1 MASPTPQD
9 LTTQLQKAQDALNA
23 KTGKKTQL
31 PSITPTSSP
40 VITSDTLKPQDKFSF
55 PDTTPSTAVVGDL
68 ARIQSQ
74 TDDYTSNLKTASDT
88 AKATETTSFQ
98 DYLNTKLNAPTREQ
112 LESTNYA
119 KKGGVDDVQVELDN
133 INSQIRAEQRALD
146 VQLREIDKQA
156 GGLQSGAQSEKSNLQ
171 RDSLQKQADLSVI
184 QMAIQG
190 RYDSARNI
198 ADRSINARISQDQKE
213 IDISRE
219 MYNRNASLFTLAE
232 SRAFES
238 AQADRQRALDKEAL
252 DLKTLSDTKLEA
264 MKMAQMNGAPSSVL
278 QAIQSATSPEQ
289 VISAGGQYAV
299 TDMLDRQL
307 KQAQLRAANQTT
319 TTKPTLQNFGTSD
332 NPNWKQ
338 YNSTTGGWGDVSGID
353 STPTSNALGNAIAKS
368 KVDNINNIL
377 NSNAL
382 GSVVGPSSLA
392 RTQPGLWGAAKRF
405 FSGALSGGTVG
416 AGVGAVAGGFGAIPG
431 AIIGALT
438 TGVVNT
444 LRGAP
449 SELTGAR
456 QSFVGSV
463 EQMRAELTKE
473 KLAQAKGQGVTFG
486 ALSDGERGLIANA
499 ATKLGTW
506 AVHVDGD
513 KDKPVIGY
521 NIDEKSFKKEMDV
534 INYFTKLDAVIKG
547 ATPESVGAVT
557 QPDGTV
563 WIMNSDG
570 TMSELKRQ

>member
-213 IDISRE
+213 LDIRRDI
-219 MYNRNASLFTLAE
+219 YNRNSSLFTLAE

-299 TDMLDRQL
+299 TDMLDREAKRASIEASKSSTARNNAETASINAKNKAIADAIASGKVVLDEDQQKTAMSL
-307 KQAQLRAANQTT
+307 GKQFEDESKTFKIQANAYNQILASADDASAAGDLSLIFGYMKMLDPNSVVRETEFANAENAGGIPERIRAQWNKAKEGERLTEGMRADFVDRAG
-319 TTKPTLQNFGTSD
+319 KV
-332 NPNWKQ
+332 
-338 YNSTTGGWGDVSGID
+338 YNSALDQQVDLEDTYSEQGTNVYGLPKEAVDLIIRDIRAQGAVSEAVFGLTLNNLSDAQILDLHQSGLLTTPSGI
-353 STPTSNALGNAIAKS
+353 
-368 KVDNINNIL
+368 
-377 NSNAL
+377 
-382 GSVVGPSSLA
+382 
-392 RTQPGLWGAAKRF
+392 
-405 FSGALSGGTVG
+405 
-416 AGVGAVAGGFGAIPG
+416 
-431 AIIGALT
+431 
-438 TGVVNT
+438 
-444 LRGAP
+444 
-449 SELTGAR
+449 
-456 QSFVGSV
+456 
-463 EQMRAELTKE
+463 
-473 KLAQAKGQGVTFG
+473 
-486 ALSDGERGLIANA
+486 
-499 ATKLGTW
+499 
-506 AVHVDGD
+506 
-513 KDKPVIGY
+513 
-521 NIDEKSFKKEMDV
+521 
-534 INYFTKLDAVIKG
+534 
-547 ATPESVGAVT
+547 
-557 QPDGTV
+557 
-563 WIMNSDG
+563 
-570 TMSELKRQ
+570 

>member
-31 PSITPTSSP
+31 PSIKPSSKPSP

-146 VQLREIDKQA
+146 VQLREIDKNSQGA
-156 GGLQSGAQSEKSNLQ
+156 LEGGVIAEKNRLNK
-171 RDSLQKQADLSVI
+171 DSLQKQADLSVI

-190 RYDSARNI
+190 RYDSAKSI

-299 TDMLDRQL
+299 TDMLDRQY
-307 KQAQLRAANQTT
+307 KQAQLRAANQ
-319 TTKPTLQNFGTSD
+319 KPVAKRDTQVVDGKLIDMQTGEIISD
-332 NPNWKQ
+332 L
-338 YNSTTGGWGDVSGID
+338 SS
-353 STPTSNALGNAIAKS
+353 SPTSNALGNAIAES